1 MENPLNTQS
10 FPAHLCKI
18 FKDKLHNV
26 FIFVPNCMEN
36 FGYPMGFPNLFT
48 QKLHNVFPTWFPD
61 MKTSGKHNVF
71 KSYQK

>member
-1 MENPLNTQS
+1 
-10 FPAHLCKI
+10 
-18 FKDKLHNV
+18 
-26 FIFVPNCMEN
+26 MEN